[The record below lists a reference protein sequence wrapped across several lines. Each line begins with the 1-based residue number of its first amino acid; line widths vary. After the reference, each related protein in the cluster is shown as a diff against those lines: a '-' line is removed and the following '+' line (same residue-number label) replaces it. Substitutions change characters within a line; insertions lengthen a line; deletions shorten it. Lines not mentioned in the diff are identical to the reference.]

1 MKMKLFQLFITAS
14 IPVLKTLLIT
24 ALGSYLA
31 TERVNILGEDS
42 RKHLNSLVFFVFN
55 PALVGSSLAQT
66 ITYHSMIKLWFMPV
80 NVLMTFIV
88 GSIFG
93 WILILLTRTPPRLR
107 GLTVGCCAAG
117 NLGNMLLII
126 IPAVCEEKGS
136 PFGAPDVC
144 YAYGLAYASLSMAIS
159 AVYMWSYVYS
169 IVRISSNRDTLDQD
183 TIQSLE
189 RSSIPNQQIMT
200 PPGKIMNRIMKV
212 VKKLNL
218 ETIFSPSI
226 VAAIVGFVIGVIPPV
241 RKVFI
246 EDGAPLR
253 VINDTV
259 SLLGGGAIPAVT
271 LIIGGNLLKGLRGSG
286 IQTSLVIG
294 IIIVRYVALPL
305 AGILIVKGA
314 MKFGLV
320 HSDPLYLFVLLLQF
334 ALPPAVSMA
343 TVTQLFGAGEKECS
357 VIMLWTYVLASV
369 ALTFW
374 SAFFMWLV
382 A

>member
-1 MKMKLFQLFITAS
+1 MKLFQLFITAS

-42 RKHLNSLVFFVFN
+42 RKHLNSVVFFVYN

-80 NVLMTFIV
+80 NVGMTFIV

-93 WILILLTRTPPRLR
+93 WILILLTRTPRRLR

-144 YAYGLAYASLSMAIS
+144 YAYGLAYASLSMA
-159 AVYMWSYVYS
+159 
-169 IVRISSNRDTLDQD
+169 
-183 TIQSLE
+183 
-189 RSSIPNQQIMT
+189 IMT

-253 VINDTV
+253 HNE
-259 SLLGGGAIPAVT
+259 SLDGGDIPAVT

-334 ALPPAVSMA
+334 ALPPAVSIA
-343 TVTQLFGAGEKECS
+343 TITQLFGAGEKECS

>member
-42 RKHLNSLVFFVFN
+42 RKHLNSVVFFVFN

-66 ITYHSMIKLWFMPV
+66 ITYDSMIKLWFMPV

-93 WILILLTRTPPRLR
+93 WILILLTRTPPHLR

-117 NLGNMLLII
+117 NLGTMLLII

-159 AVYMWSYVYS
+159 AVYLWSYVYS
-169 IVRISSNRDTLDQD
+169 IVRISSKRDTLDQD

-200 PPGKIMNRIMKV
+200 RPGKIKNRIMKV

-314 MKFGLV
+314 LKFGLV

-334 ALPPAVSMA
+334 ALPPAVSIA
-343 TVTQLFGAGEKECS
+343 TITQLFGAGEKECS

>member
-42 RKHLNSLVFFVFN
+42 RKHLNSVVFFVFN

-159 AVYMWSYVYS
+159 VVYLWSYVYS
-169 IVRISSNRDTLDQD
+169 IVRISSKRDTLDQD

-253 VINDTV
+253 VINDTA

-334 ALPPAVSMA
+334 ALPPAVSIA
-343 TVTQLFGAGEKECS
+343 TITQLFGAGEKECS

-382 A
+382 V

>member
-1 MKMKLFQLFITAS
+1 MKLFQLFITAS

-42 RKHLNSLVFFVFN
+42 RKHLNSVVFFVYN

-80 NVLMTFIV
+80 NVGMTFIV

-93 WILILLTRTPPRLR
+93 WILILLTRTPRRLR

-144 YAYGLAYASLSMAIS
+144 YAYGLAYASLSMA
-159 AVYMWSYVYS
+159 
-169 IVRISSNRDTLDQD
+169 
-183 TIQSLE
+183 
-189 RSSIPNQQIMT
+189 IMT

-253 VINDTV
+253 VINDTA
-259 SLLGGGAIPAVT
+259 SLLGIMRVLMVHYLVLIEIVFIYLLLFSGDIPAVT

-320 HSDPLYLFVLLLQF
+320 HSDPLYLFVFFSFNLHSHLQ
-334 ALPPAVSMA
+334 
-343 TVTQLFGAGEKECS
+343 
-357 VIMLWTYVLASV
+357 
-369 ALTFW
+369 
-374 SAFFMWLV
+374 
-382 A
+382 

>member
-42 RKHLNSLVFFVFN
+42 RKHLNSVVFFVFN

-159 AVYMWSYVYS
+159 VVYLWSYVYS
-169 IVRISSNRDTLDQD
+169 IVRISSKRDTLDQD

-189 RSSIPNQQIMT
+189 RSSIPNQIMT

-253 VINDTV
+253 VINDTA

-334 ALPPAVSMA
+334 ALPPAVSIA
-343 TVTQLFGAGEKECS
+343 TITQLFGAGEKECS

-382 A
+382 V

>member
-189 RSSIPNQQIMT
+189 RSSIPNQIMT

>member
-1 MKMKLFQLFITAS
+1 
-14 IPVLKTLLIT
+14 
-24 ALGSYLA
+24 
-31 TERVNILGEDS
+31 
-42 RKHLNSLVFFVFN
+42 
-55 PALVGSSLAQT
+55 
-66 ITYHSMIKLWFMPV
+66 MPV
-80 NVLMTFIV
+80 NILMTFIV

-93 WILILLTRTPPRLR
+93 WVLILLTRTPPRLR

-159 AVYMWSYVYS
+159 AVYFWSYVYS
-169 IVRISSNRDTLDQD
+169 IVRISSKRDTLGQD

-218 ETIFSPSI
+218 ETILSPSI

-253 VINDTV
+253 VINDTA

-320 HSDPLYLFVLLLQF
+320 HSDPLYLFVLFLQF
-334 ALPPAVSMA
+334 ALPPAVSIA